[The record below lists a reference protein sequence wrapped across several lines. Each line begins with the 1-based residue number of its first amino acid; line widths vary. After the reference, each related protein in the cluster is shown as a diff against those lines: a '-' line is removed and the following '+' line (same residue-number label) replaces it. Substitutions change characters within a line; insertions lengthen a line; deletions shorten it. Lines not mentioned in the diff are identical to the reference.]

1 MANALT
7 PKQLG
12 TFDRSL
18 CQTPHG
24 RSHDIYGWILS
35 IDQPLY
41 LPLCERSVIYC
52 TVPCITDDF
61 EVMIVV
67 LVEQLIGQTHIRK
80 CLSSLTLTSRYFG

>member
-12 TFDRSL
+12 TFDRSF
-18 CQTPHG
+18 CQIPRG

-41 LPLCERSVIYC
+41 LPLCERSVIYMYC
-52 TVPCITDDF
+52 TVSCITDNF

-67 LVEQLIGQTHIRK
+67 LVEQLIGQTHIRNASV
-80 CLSSLTLTSRYFG
+80 L